1 MADTLA
7 RQTADVFHEQ
17 DALAR
22 AYKSPANPAREKDRL
37 GDLWI
42 QEAAPFESS
51 ATIPAVQPILQSLPV
66 REPLP
71 KQPAL
76 RRYVPPKRL
85 LAVVP
90 KKNCVPLHRPA
101 KD

>member
-7 RQTADVFHEQ
+7 RQTADVYLIQ

-22 AYKSPANPAREKDRL
+22 AYKSPANPAREKERL

-42 QEAAPFESS
+42 QETEPSG
-51 ATIPAVQPILQSLPV
+51 QPKDKAFVKSLPRDESV
-66 REPLP
+66 E
-71 KQPAL
+71 QQVAV
-76 RRYVPPKRL
+76 RRYIPTKKL
-85 LAVVP
+85 LKVVQTQ
-90 KKNCVPLHRPA
+90 NCVPLYRPK